1 MTTHQPPDV
10 AGHYRQGDLR
20 RKIDEAL
27 DRLYPGHTPLTTDD
41 LHSVDEFH
49 TGGHAATRELAKH
62 LELSAPLRVLDVG
75 SGLGGP
81 ARHLAQHAGA
91 DVTGV
96 DLTEEYV
103 DVARWLTDRVGL
115 ADRARFQQGDVTALP
130 FPQASFDRAWMLHVG
145 MNIEDKTRLFT
156 EISRVLTDDG
166 LFIVYDV
173 MLLGDPTLVGYPLP
187 WASEPQHSF
196 LARPQEYRSL
206 LRKAG
211 FDIVAEHDHRSQ
223 AVQLLRDADD
233 AHQRNSTPH
242 HPAGEDTPP
251 APISVAMG
259 TDASTKI
266 AKALQNIEEGLLAPT
281 EMICRL
287 R

>member
-1 MTTHQPPDV
+1 M
-10 AGHYRQGDLR
+10 
-20 RKIDEAL
+20 
-27 DRLYPGHTPLTTDD
+27 
-41 LHSVDEFH
+41 
-49 TGGHAATRELAKH
+49 
-62 LELSAPLRVLDVG
+62 
-75 SGLGGP
+75 
-81 ARHLAQHAGA
+81 
-91 DVTGV
+91 
-96 DLTEEYV
+96 
-103 DVARWLTDRVGL
+103 
-115 ADRARFQQGDVTALP
+115 TALP

-145 MNIEDKTRLFT
+145 MNIEDKARLFT

-173 MLLGDPTLVGYPLP
+173 MLLGDPTLVSYPLP
-187 WASEPQHSF
+187 WASEPRHSF

-211 FDIVAEHDHRSQ
+211 FDIVAEHDHRSH

-233 AHQRNSTPH
+233 AHRRNSTPH
-242 HPAGEDTPP
+242 HPAGEDTPST
-251 APISVAMG
+251 PISVAMG

-266 AKALQNIEEGLLAPT
+266 AMALQNIEEGLLAPT